1 MEVTLEKLK
10 AVWAEPATVTVRRNP
25 DLSKGS
31 EMQVCINDE
40 PVVRIAYGRL
50 DNASQW
56 ALAEH
61 VAKWLRGE

>member
-1 MEVTLEKLK
+1 MKTLK
-10 AVWAEPATVTVRRNP
+10 AVRVGPTTVTVRRNP

-31 EMQVCINDE
+31 EMQVCVNDD

-56 ALAEH
+56 ALAER